1 MFSTTRREVLRAL
14 GAGAGAVFAPS
25 LARMQVRAQA
35 PSAGIRLGAQ
45 TNAYPIDPKNFDTFL
60 SAIGKLETIGYQGF
74 ETGYRNVMS
83 QFASPDDARAR
94 IAATGLTF
102 FGIHIFL
109 QHAMYD
115 TATLIAPASLYE
127 QVAKGGKSLGAL
139 YLVCS
144 GAAAGNLDQLNVKIA
159 GLNTAAKFCQALGL
173 GFAYH
178 NEEPES
184 GSKLNEL
191 DILYTRTDPQT
202 VKFLLDVGHLYN
214 LGGDVVAFIRKHH
227 ERIVGLHIRDYKDH
241 QQVVL
246 GTGTLPLL
254 DIAHSL
260 EQLHW
265 RGWVECEEERLD
277 GVKHGDEYLRPAFTA
292 LKEAFSK

>member
-1 MFSTTRREVLRAL
+1 MTLNTRRRVLKAIGTSTVAAL
-14 GAGAGAVFAPS
+14 ASRFAP
-25 LARMQVRAQA
+25 AQRRV
-35 PSAGIRLGAQ
+35 SGVYFGAQ
-45 TNAYPIDPKNFDTFL
+45 TNAYPIDPKNFGSVL
-60 SAIGKLETIGYQGF
+60 SALDKLKAIGYEGF
-74 ETGYRNVMS
+74 ETGYRNVMP
-83 QFASPDDARAR
+83 QFALPADARAK

-109 QHAMYD
+109 QRAMYD
-115 TATLIAPASLYE
+115 TTTLVAPASLYE

-139 YLVCS
+139 NLVCS
-144 GAAAGNLDQLNVKIA
+144 GAAAESMDQLNAKIA
-159 GLNTAAKFCQALGL
+159 GLNVAGKFCQALEL

-191 DILYTRTDPQT
+191 DILYTETDPAA

-214 LGGDVVAFIRKHH
+214 VGGDVVAFIRKHH
-227 ERIVGLHIRDYKDH
+227 QRIAALHIRDYKDH
-241 QQVVL
+241 KQVVL

-254 DIAHSL
+254 DIAHTL